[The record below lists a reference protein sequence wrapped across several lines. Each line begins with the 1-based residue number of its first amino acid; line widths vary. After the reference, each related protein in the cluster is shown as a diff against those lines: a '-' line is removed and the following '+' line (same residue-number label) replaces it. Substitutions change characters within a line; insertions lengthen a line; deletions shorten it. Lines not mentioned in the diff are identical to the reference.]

1 MGISFMFYQQLFN
14 KFGIGIILSLV
25 IFGMNSIIDSFDST
39 KS

>member
-1 MGISFMFYQQLFN
+1 MGIFFIFYQQ

-25 IFGMNSIIDSFDST
+25 IFGINSIIDSFDSI